1 MCLRHVRYHREVSSL
16 VRSGPPADDMDVLRS
31 RILELEALLRER
43 AAEIDRVRSELGAF
57 KIHYEQQVGWL
68 PEELDELERAIAE
81 AELDELSKREDIPPP
96 REPRAAVRREPQPR
110 YTSDAVRKLFRD
122 VAKAIHPDLAA
133 DAVTR
138 DRRHALMIEANR
150 AYALGDEERL
160 RRILHS
166 WERRPEAVRESDP
179 EAARTRL
186 VRRIG
191 QLDEQLAALNGDL
204 DALQDSPTWK
214 LKRMV
219 DEAAAQGKDL
229 IREMVGRLR
238 VDVMVARNRL
248 EAIQSTP

>member
-1 MCLRHVRYHREVSSL
+1 VSSL
-16 VRSGPPADDMDVLRS
+16 VPSGPPADDTDVLHCRV
-31 RILELEALLRER
+31 LELEALLREA

-57 KIHYEQQVGWL
+57 KIHYERQVGWL
-68 PEELDELERAIAE
+68 HEELDELERAIAE
-81 AELDELSKREDIPPP
+81 AEWDELSKRDDIPPA
-96 REPRAAVRREPQPR
+96 REPRVGVRREPQPR

-166 WERRPEAVRESDP
+166 WRRGPEAVQDGDP
-179 EAARTRL
+179 EAARMRL
-186 VRRIG
+186 VRRIE
-191 QLDEQLAALNGDL
+191 QLDEQLAALNRDL
-204 DALQDSPTWK
+204 DALKDAPTWK

-219 DEAAAQGKDL
+219 DEASAEGKDL
-229 IREMVGRLR
+229 IREMVGRLK
-238 VDVMVARNRL
+238 VDVMIARNRL
-248 EAIQSTP
+248 EAMQSTS